1 MKNDNVNSTIDSKA
15 IETEA
20 QKKGRNFL
28 DIVSTVLLVV
38 MTLIFVACLAGFF
51 AENKMEK
58 QDAPTGDMMLSS
70 ISLYGLENVDPF
82 DLVDD
87 VAEYNVYNNK
97 RSDSNANLACALA
110 QYKEAAFYKY
120 AYEYVGDSVSA
131 QKYQDRMKDAR
142 DKLEVKSFADYIDN
156 NYKNFSER

>member
-28 DIVSTVLLVV
+28 DILSTVLLVI
-38 MTLIFVACLAGFF
+38 MTLILVACLAGFF
-51 AENKMEK
+51 AENKLDK

-70 ISLYGLENVDPF
+70 ISLYGIENVEPF
-82 DLVDD
+82 DIVDD

-97 RSDSNANLACALA
+97 KSDSKTQLACALA
-110 QYKEAAFYKY
+110 QYKEAAFYKF
-120 AYEYVGDSVSA
+120 AYEYVGDTTSA
-131 QKYQDRMKDAR
+131 QKFQDRMNDAK
-142 DKLEVKSFADYIDN
+142 DKLEVKSFADYIDK